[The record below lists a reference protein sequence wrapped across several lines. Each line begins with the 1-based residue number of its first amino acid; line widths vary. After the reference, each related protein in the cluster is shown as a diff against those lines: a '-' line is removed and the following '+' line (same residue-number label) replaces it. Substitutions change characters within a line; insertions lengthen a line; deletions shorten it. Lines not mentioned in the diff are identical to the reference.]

1 MNKWCIAEV
10 VNKWEQ
16 RTGFNQRKKTNIC
29 DSVVQMFLVLNWHVN
44 ITGKLNMPID
54 TVLVLGHM
62 FHVGF

>member
-1 MNKWCIAEV
+1 M

-16 RTGFNQRKKTNIC
+16 RTDFNQRKKINIFV
-29 DSVVQMFLVLNWHVN
+29 SVVQMFLVLIWHVN
-44 ITGKLNMPID
+44 TTGKLNIPID

>member
-1 MNKWCIAEV
+1 MMIGEQIGAED
-10 VNKWEQ
+10 
-16 RTGFNQRKKTNIC
+16 RQRKKTNIF

-44 ITGKLNMPID
+44 TTGKLNMPID

>member
-1 MNKWCIAEV
+1 M

-16 RTGFNQRKKTNIC
+16 RAGFNQRKKTNIFV
-29 DSVVQMFLVLNWHVN
+29 SVVQMFLVLNWHVN
-44 ITGKLNMPID
+44 TTGKLNMPID